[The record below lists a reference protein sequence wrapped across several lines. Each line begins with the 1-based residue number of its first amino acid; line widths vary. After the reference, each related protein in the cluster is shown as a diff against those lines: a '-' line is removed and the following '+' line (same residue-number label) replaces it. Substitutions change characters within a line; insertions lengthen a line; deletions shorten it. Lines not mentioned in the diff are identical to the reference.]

1 MTAATSPSPAKAEA
15 TDADVTF
22 DYDGTTYTI
31 PATKDWDLD
40 VLEAYEDGKIAA
52 TVKAVLGAKQY
63 ATFRSVPRKVSDL
76 ADLFQSL
83 QTAVGIAG
91 N

>member
-1 MTAATSPSPAKAEA
+1 MSTASAAKAEA
-15 TDADVTF
+15 TNADVTF

-40 VLEAYEDGKIAA
+40 VLENYEDGKIAA
-52 TVKAVLGAKQY
+52 TVKAVLGADQY
-63 ATFRSVPRKVSDL
+63 AKFRSKPRTVSHL
-76 ADLFQSL
+76 RDLFEAL